1 MSLNCNHTKL
11 QLQDAIGRCM
21 YQIFTATSKSLE
33 LIQYGEEV
41 LDWYENPLVT
51 NDSDTICQLDTVYAM
66 WKAELHKQGD
76 EEAMRTIGDLRTRIF
91 TAAAA
96 AAAIRCD
103 DERSRHGNDYAS
115 GRPKEHHMLA

>member
-21 YQIFTATSKSLE
+21 YQIFTATSTSLE

-51 NDSDTICQLDTVYAM
+51 NDSDSISQLDT
-66 WKAELHKQGD
+66 
-76 EEAMRTIGDLRTRIF
+76 EAMRTIGDLRTRIF

-96 AAAIRCD
+96 IQHD

-115 GRPKEHHMLA
+115 GRPKEHHMLLDPDLH